1 MYKTKDYIRNGVMY
15 LNNMLRP
22 RHKMLSTLML
32 YSTTKCQSRCKH
44 CSIWQK
50 PVEHLSFKD
59 IREIMRS
66 KCISLHTVV
75 GLEGGEFLLHPEA
88 DVIMEWF
95 KENHPNYT
103 LLSNCLNPPKVI
115 DAVRN
120 IHDTEENFDFVALYE
135 EWQNGNLKL
144 HCQSIFSELVIHSN
158 GDVPLCQNLDVKL
171 GNIHTHSLDD
181 IFNSRFAHKE
191 QCRYSKECKACW
203 INFHRKLIYKGK
215 QSTLMGV
222 PIEKV
227 YQRKRVDV
235 HLFDRN
241 NFVPTIHNNQIVTQG
256 YFDTIKGFVDAV
268 EKRKRSSEQSLEAII
283 DTYKLIESIRS
294 FQNKKNI

>member
-50 PVEHLSFKD
+50 PVEHLS
-59 IREIMRS
+59 
-66 KCISLHTVV
+66 
-75 GLEGGEFLLHPEA
+75 
-88 DVIMEWF
+88 
-95 KENHPNYT
+95 
-103 LLSNCLNPPKVI
+103 
-115 DAVRN
+115 
-120 IHDTEENFDFVALYE
+120 
-135 EWQNGNLKL
+135 
-144 HCQSIFSELVIHSN
+144 
-158 GDVPLCQNLDVKL
+158 
-171 GNIHTHSLDD
+171 
-181 IFNSRFAHKE
+181 
-191 QCRYSKECKACW
+191 
-203 INFHRKLIYKGK
+203 
-215 QSTLMGV
+215 TLMGV

-227 YQRKRVDV
+227 FQRKRVDV

-294 FQNKKNI
+294 FQNKK

>member
-50 PVEHLSFKD
+50 PVEHLS
-59 IREIMRS
+59 
-66 KCISLHTVV
+66 
-75 GLEGGEFLLHPEA
+75 
-88 DVIMEWF
+88 
-95 KENHPNYT
+95 
-103 LLSNCLNPPKVI
+103 
-115 DAVRN
+115 
-120 IHDTEENFDFVALYE
+120 
-135 EWQNGNLKL
+135 
-144 HCQSIFSELVIHSN
+144 
-158 GDVPLCQNLDVKL
+158 
-171 GNIHTHSLDD
+171 
-181 IFNSRFAHKE
+181 
-191 QCRYSKECKACW
+191 
-203 INFHRKLIYKGK
+203 
-215 QSTLMGV
+215 TLMGV

-227 YQRKRVDV
+227 FQRKRVDV

-256 YFDTIKGFVDAV
+256 YFDTIKSFVDAV
-268 EKRKRSSEQSLEAII
+268 EKRKSSSEQSLEAII

-294 FQNKKNI
+294 IQN

>member
-1 MYKTKDYIRNGVMY
+1 MYKTKDYTRNGVMY

-66 KCISLHTVV
+66 
-75 GLEGGEFLLHPEA
+75 
-88 DVIMEWF
+88 
-95 KENHPNYT
+95 
-103 LLSNCLNPPKVI
+103 
-115 DAVRN
+115 
-120 IHDTEENFDFVALYE
+120 
-135 EWQNGNLKL
+135 
-144 HCQSIFSELVIHSN
+144 
-158 GDVPLCQNLDVKL
+158 
-171 GNIHTHSLDD
+171 
-181 IFNSRFAHKE
+181 
-191 QCRYSKECKACW
+191 
-203 INFHRKLIYKGK
+203 
-215 QSTLMGV
+215 
-222 PIEKV
+222 
-227 YQRKRVDV
+227 
-235 HLFDRN
+235 
-241 NFVPTIHNNQIVTQG
+241 
-256 YFDTIKGFVDAV
+256 DAV